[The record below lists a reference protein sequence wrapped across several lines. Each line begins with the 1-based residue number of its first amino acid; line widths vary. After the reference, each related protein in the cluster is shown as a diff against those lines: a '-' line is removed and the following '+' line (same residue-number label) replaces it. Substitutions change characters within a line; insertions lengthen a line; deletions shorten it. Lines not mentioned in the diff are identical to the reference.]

1 MDGLGERGCTPKR
14 CPRCRKGKTR
24 SSYAHDQWLLPEGR
38 AVCSDC
44 DRRRCGNCNKAK
56 TVTDFA
62 ADMWEKADGSKDA
75 ICRECAQGRR
85 TPGMWTCNNKRCKQQ
100 KRHAEFQRAIDRYGP
115 KVTGN
120 LRVCDECLTRRE
132 EEQRHV
138 ARKNLEH
145 LDKKQRPS

>member
-56 TVTDFA
+56 TVKDFA

-85 TPGMWTCNNKRCKQQ
+85 TPGMWTCRNARCQQQ
-100 KRHAEFQRAIDRYGP
+100 KPHAEFERAIGRCGP
-115 KVTGN
+115 RVQGKA
-120 LRVCDECLTRRE
+120 RVCDDCLQRRDE
-132 EEQRHV
+132 EAKAV
-138 ARKNLEH
+138 AKRNLEH
-145 LDKKQRPS
+145 LDKKQRHS